1 MNDHLRMIKEKYVL
15 LFIFTSFWP
24 PWLYALGVFYGLCLT
39 NCVIVLHYLQEDK
52 MKKIKVTHKNGEFVG
67 YLIEDRPE
75 KIVFTNEKGNIEFH
89 YPKDKCTYIILE
101 EK

>member
-24 PWLYALGVFYGLCLT
+24 PWLYALGVFFHGLCLT
-39 NCVIVLHYLQEDK
+39 NCVIVLHYLQEGK
-52 MKKIKVTHKNGEFVG
+52 MKKIKVIHKDHELIG

-75 KIVFTNEKGNIEFH
+75 KNCFH
-89 YPKDKCTYIILE
+89 K
-101 EK
+101 